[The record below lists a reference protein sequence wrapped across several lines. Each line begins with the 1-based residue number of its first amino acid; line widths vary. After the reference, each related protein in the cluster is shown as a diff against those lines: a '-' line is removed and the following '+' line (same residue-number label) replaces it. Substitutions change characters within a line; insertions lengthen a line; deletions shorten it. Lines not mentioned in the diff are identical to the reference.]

1 MAGQRCSLTNQCMQC
16 IAVQT
21 KSAQTDGQSLA
32 GPRWGEPWGPEAP
45 WGLDGEHPGCT
56 RQVHP
61 DHLTALW
68 EVTHSLLLFL
78 ETFSFTWCAKFSP
91 NYAWNLIFHKYW
103 TRKGVGVNK
112 KRYNQC
118 AVQRAGRPSC
128 DKMKLGKIQVA
139 QNCQKNEAGKTR
151 TSWWFVI
158 KLCIIISFITMSCEC
173 ISKEDRVVWG
183 ITVTVAG
190 NSTFSLFTT
199 NRVISPLLPRPCKT
213 PIAKC
218 FSFSQK

>member
-1 MAGQRCSLTNQCMQC
+1 MESTLGAQGSSILT
-16 IAVQT
+16 I
-21 KSAQTDGQSLA
+21 
-32 GPRWGEPWGPEAP
+32 
-45 WGLDGEHPGCT
+45 
-56 RQVHP
+56 
-61 DHLTALW
+61 
-68 EVTHSLLLFL
+68 LLHCGRSHTPCFYSSRPFL
-78 ETFSFTWCAKFSP
+78 LRDVLNFLQIMLEIKF
-91 NYAWNLIFHKYW
+91 FM
-103 TRKGVGVNK
+103 KGVGVNK
-112 KRYNQC
+112 KKYNQC

-139 QNCQKNEAGKTR
+139 QNCQKNEDGKTR

-158 KLCIIISFITMSCEC
+158 KWYIIISFITMSCEC

>member
-1 MAGQRCSLTNQCMQC
+1 MLT
-16 IAVQT
+16 
-21 KSAQTDGQSLA
+21 
-32 GPRWGEPWGPEAP
+32 
-45 WGLDGEHPGCT
+45 
-56 RQVHP
+56 
-61 DHLTALW
+61 
-68 EVTHSLLLFL
+68 
-78 ETFSFTWCAKFSP
+78 
-91 NYAWNLIFHKYW
+91 
-103 TRKGVGVNK
+103 K

-151 TSWWFVI
+151 TSWWFFI
-158 KLCIIISFITMSCEC
+158 KWCIIISFITMSCEC

-218 FSFSQK
+218 FFFQSKVGRPYCKWNWCDKFNLIKTLVWIVWSPTPDIYHLFHVKPFSSLKRRNFQAKCTMTLFHNFCDKVLRRNFSRQATLVTNIKYVPCLNGDKRI